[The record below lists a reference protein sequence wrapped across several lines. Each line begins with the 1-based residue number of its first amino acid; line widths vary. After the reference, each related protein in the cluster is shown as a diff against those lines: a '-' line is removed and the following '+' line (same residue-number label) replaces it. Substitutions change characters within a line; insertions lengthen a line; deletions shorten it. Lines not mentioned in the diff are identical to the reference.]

1 MDAYRMEKVGIKDAD
16 FAELSRGI
24 LKRGDSLRFK
34 AYGSSMLPL
43 IRDGDLLTIEPVKPW
58 DVKRG
63 DVILYQT
70 EGEKCV
76 VHRVVKIDL
85 RNEQHILV
93 TKGDASPGSVEELEE
108 NRVLGRVVHIHRNE
122 RCINLNR
129 NVWWILSRHLPGF
142 LQISYLIERVQR
154 KIFPDRYG
162 SNSNSDF
169 QLGKE

>member
-1 MDAYRMEKVGIKDAD
+1 MDAYRVEKVGMRDAD

-24 LKRGDSLRFK
+24 LKRGASLRFK
-34 AYGSSMLPL
+34 AHGSSMVPL
-43 IRDGDLLTIEPVKPW
+43 IRDGDLLTIRPLKPW
-58 DVKRG
+58 DVIRG
-63 DVILYQT
+63 DVVLYQT
-70 EGEKCV
+70 VSEKCV
-76 VHRVVKIDL
+76 VHRVVKIDF
-85 RNEQHILV
+85 RNEQRIFV
-93 TKGDASPGSVEELEE
+93 TKGDASPGSVEEIEE
-108 NRVLGRVVHIHRNE
+108 DRVLGCVVHIHRNE

-169 QLGKE
+169 QMGKE